1 MPHLVLALVFHWLW
15 VRDWTVGRP
24 ASLSCSFLVHE
35 LGSLVAVSDFGP
47 TPQEVDTT
55 KNNTT
60 VAGWSSQAKNY
71 ISAWKVSR
79 NICTT
84 VSPAPDRHNASSSG
98 THIQ

>member
-1 MPHLVLALVFHWLW
+1 MFRWLW

-24 ASLSCSFLVHE
+24 ASLSCSFLAHE
-35 LGSLVAVSDFGP
+35 LGSLAAVSGFGP

-55 KNNTT
+55 KTNTT

-71 ISAWKVSR
+71 NSAQKVSR

-84 VSPAPDRHNASSSG
+84 VSPAPDRRNASSSD